1 MEAKKTEEKYFEL
14 DQIAAETKGVL
25 VTPSEL
31 GDIDMLALRKA
42 CGKDYSKLTME
53 EILSFA
59 RKPKS
64 NERLS
69 SAHIAS
75 VLYKAEQDRAN
86 GIKGVSPKE
95 AFARM
100 EQAIR
105 EVEKEKI

>member
-1 MEAKKTEEKYFEL
+1 MDEKYFEL
-14 DQIAAETKGVL
+14 DQIAAETKGIL

-31 GDIDMLALRKA
+31 GDIDMLTLRKA
-42 CGKDYSKLTME
+42 CNKDYSKLTME

-64 NERLS
+64 NDMLS
-69 SAHIAS
+69 LDQVAL
-75 VLYKAEQDRAN
+75 VLDKAEQDRAN

-100 EQAIR
+100 E
-105 EVEKEKI
+105 